1 MSDDQ
6 GNGKWAKV
14 TQMIMTAVAITAIPW
29 CVWATTMI
37 HSMDV
42 SIAKLDTFARAGGRF
57 SAEHGQTLR
66 LEIMAAQAAENARI
80 WQELASIQ
88 GKWLKE
94 ISALNTQIATLPQNL
109 QLPPEWWEKYV
120 RGEITDLDRRIAAIE
135 NQITKN

>member
-14 TQMIMTAVAITAIPW
+14 TQLIMTGVAITAIPW
-29 CVWATTMI
+29 CIWATTMI

-42 SIAKLDTFARAGGRF
+42 SIAKLETFASAGGRF
-57 SAEHGQTLR
+57 TAEHGQTLK
-66 LEIMAAQAAENARI
+66 LEIMGLQAAENAKI

-94 ISALNTQIATLPQNL
+94 ISTLNTQIATLPQNL
-109 QLPPEWWEKYV
+109 KLPPEWWEKYV
-120 RGEITDLDRRIAAIE
+120 RGEISNLDRRIAAIE
-135 NQITKN
+135 TSMSK